1 MKNPALLYE
10 VSFFSALRI
19 VFPESWKRS
28 CPNFYAHDCT
38 RFRTWQKEN
47 LRIHTLYVSW
57 SKKKSF
63 WYNAQGRRNRR
74 GARDN
79 FFHILED
86 CLNMIPSPWP
96 SVKIQI
102 VGAKIAKRD
111 KTALTDLS
119 TKLWFEMKSTKI
131 YSKMLVL
138 ESPIFFLSTCILPD
152 YVSHEIKK

>member
-1 MKNPALLYE
+1 MHTTVLDLGHDRKKIC
-10 VSFFSALRI
+10 VS
-19 VFPESWKRS
+19 
-28 CPNFYAHDCT
+28 T
-38 RFRTWQKEN
+38 RFTSRGQ
-47 LRIHTLYVSW
+47 
-57 SKKKSF
+57 KKSF

-138 ESPIFFLSTCILPD
+138 ESPIFFLTCILPD
-152 YVSHEIKK
+152 YVSHEITKEFWKISHFENKRASFLLRCQNSLW